1 MFRKYFKLIIYLL
14 LICGYV
20 TCQQQQQ
27 QQQMQ
32 QESQQAVYSNGQE
45 GQHASIV
52 QPTMSNFYQNRQAG
66 FASTGKLT
74 N

>member
-1 MFRKYFKLIIYLL
+1 MLRKYIKLIIYLL

-20 TCQQQQQ
+20 NCQ

-32 QESQQAVYSNGQE
+32 QQETQQAVYSNSQD

-66 FASTGKLT
+66 FARFV
-74 N
+74 